1 MITVSVDRKNLS
13 IETEGHANYAEKGS
27 DIVCAAISALM
38 WALICGLDDVCRTD
52 KQFTCGSAFGKPYP
66 SGSAQRIAAE
76 AVFRGVLHGID
87 AIAQKYPNNV
97 VIHYF

>member
-1 MITVSVDRKNLS
+1 MISVNVNKKNLS
-13 IETEGHANYAEKGS
+13 IETEGHADYAEKGS

-38 WALICGLDDVCRTD
+38 WALICGLDDVCRSD
-52 KQFTCGSAFGKPYP
+52 KKFGPGNAFGKPYP
-66 SGSAQRIAAE
+66 EDNAQRIAAE

-87 AIAQKYPNNV
+87 AVAQKYPNNV